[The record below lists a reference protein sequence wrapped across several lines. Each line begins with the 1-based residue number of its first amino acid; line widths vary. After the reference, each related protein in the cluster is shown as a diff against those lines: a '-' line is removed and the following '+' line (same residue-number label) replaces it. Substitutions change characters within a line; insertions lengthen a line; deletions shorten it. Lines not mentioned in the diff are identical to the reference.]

1 MITSVEP
8 SIWHCVECK
17 WKHLMH
23 LLFFKLSFEFLFDYL
38 KTFLS
43 QAGFELTP
51 PFGDQNAHYSTWEGC
66 NTLSLVPNMLMSPIS
81 KAFSMEWQWHLMPLR
96 SLSFQ
101 FLCSHSKLPVVEFNP
116 SSPFRNQEPH
126 VLKAWKSLS
135 LASSTTWSSWHLM
148 QVIWWSVLSA
158 CPVVLCC
165 MQIIHLLIH
174 LIHDTLK
181 AYCQEPT
188 ASSKDQKPHVL
199 KRLEILEAG
208 TLAILK
214 TDSGYLMSRLIG
226 GACFLV
232 WCWTQMT
239 HLHSHSF
246 EFWLFI

>member
-1 MITSVEP
+1 
-8 SIWHCVECK
+8 
-17 WKHLMH
+17 MH
-23 LLFFKLSFEFLFDYL
+23 LHSLRFH
-38 KTFLS
+38 FLS
-43 QAGFELTP
+43 
-51 PFGDQNAHYSTWEGC
+51 
-66 NTLSLVPNMLMSPIS
+66 
-81 KAFSMEWQWHLMPLR
+81 
-96 SLSFQ
+96 
-101 FLCSHSKLPVVEFNP
+101 SHSKLSVVGFHP
-116 SSPFRNQEPH
+116 SSPFRDQKPH
-126 VLKAWKSLS
+126 VQKKSLS
-135 LASSTTWSSWHLM
+135 LMHSTTWSSWLLM